1 MKNKTITIVSG
12 LPRSG
17 TSMMMMML
25 QEGGMDVLTDNIRH
39 ADEDNPKGYY
49 EFERVKEIEHD
60 KAWLPLAEG
69 KAVKMISALLQYL
82 PDHYH
87 YKVIFMHRKMDE
99 ILASQRRMLI
109 RRGEDPDAVSD
120 EKIAEISRRHLQQVE
135 RWISDQ
141 PNIDVLY
148 VRYNDV
154 LANPCVEAE
163 RISRFL
169 DGRVEPKRMVQAV
182 DERLY
187 RQRS

>member
-1 MKNKTITIVSG
+1 MNEKTITIVSG

-25 QEGGMDVLTDNIRH
+25 QEGGMEVLTDNIRR

-49 EFERVKEIEHD
+49 EYEKVKEIERD
-60 KAWLPLAEG
+60 KSWLRLAEG
-69 KAVKMISALLQYL
+69 KVVKMISALLSYL
-82 PDHYH
+82 PDDHE
-87 YKVIFMHRKMDE
+87 YKVIFMQRKMEE

-109 RRGEDPDAVSD
+109 RRGEDTDAVSD
-120 EKIAEISRRHLQQVE
+120 EKIAEISRKHLLRVE
-135 RWISDQ
+135 RWLSDQ

-148 VRYNDV
+148 VRYNDA
-154 LANPCVEAE
+154 LAEPLVQAE

-169 DGRVEPKRMVQAV
+169 DGRVDAERMAQAI

-187 RQRS
+187 RERA

>member
-1 MKNKTITIVSG
+1 MNNKTITIVSG

-25 QEGGMDVLTDNIRH
+25 QAGGMDVLTDNIRR

-60 KAWLPLAEG
+60 KSWLPLAEG
-69 KAVKMISALLQYL
+69 KVVKMISALLAYL
-82 PDHYH
+82 PDDHE
-87 YKVIFMHRKMDE
+87 YKVIFMRRKMGE
-99 ILASQRRMLI
+99 ILASQRKMLI

-120 EKIAEISRRHLQQVE
+120 EKIADVSRKHLQQVE
-135 RWISDQ
+135 KWLSDQ
-141 PNIDVLY
+141 SNIDVLY

-154 LANPCVEAE
+154 LAEPRVQTE

-169 DGRVEPKRMVQAV
+169 DERVDPERMAQAV

-187 RQRS
+187 RQRA